1 MAAVTRAEAGGA
13 PARRVALPSWRDPRL
28 VVGVLLVLAAV
39 VAGARLVASAD
50 RTVPVF
56 AAAEALTPGE
66 RVGADQLQVVRLRL
80 DGGGGAA
87 AYLSAARP
95 PDGELVALRGVG
107 AGELVP
113 AAALGDP
120 GVLDVR
126 PVGVPVEG
134 ALPAELVPG
143 ALVDVWVTAVDL
155 GSPGALL
162 EPRRVVVAAPVAEVD
177 AGPGALGSAAT
188 TTVQVLVG
196 TEELPDVLAALAA
209 DAEVQLVLSPG
220 GRDDGGED
228 LDPVASRGAAGQAAA
243 PVPTDAPTAAAPAT
257 RSPAGSTATS
267 PEASPTAAAPR
278 ASGGGDGATRPAEEP
293 AAGSPAGGGA
303 APEDAP
309 ADGGP
314 GAGAP
319 DGGATDGGATDGA
332 TPEDGAGG

>member
-1 MAAVTRAEAGGA
+1 MAAVTRAAEVGGG

-95 PDGELVALRGVG
+95 PEGELVALRGVG

-134 ALPAELVPG
+134 ALPADLVPG

-162 EPRRVVVAAPVAEVD
+162 EPRRVVVAAPVSEVD

-196 TEELPDVLAALAA
+196 TDELPDVLAALAA

-220 GRDDGGED
+220 GGDDGADD
-228 LDPVASRGAAGQAAA
+228 LDPVGSRDAADQAAA
-243 PVPTDAPTAAAPAT
+243 PAHTDAPTAAAPAT
-257 RSPAGSTATS
+257 RAPAPPTTTS
-267 PEASPTAAAPR
+267 SGASPTGAAPG
-278 ASGGGDGATRPAEEP
+278 ASESGDGAARPAAEP
-293 AAGSPAGGGA
+293 TAGAPVDGGA
-303 APEDAP
+303 APGAAP
-309 ADGGP
+309 ADGD
-314 GAGAP
+314 AGV
-319 DGGATDGGATDGA
+319 GATDGGTAGGA
-332 TPEDGAGG
+332 TPGDSTGG